1 MNNDLKP
8 LPCPFCSQELVER
21 DDAFGMCWKHPFH
34 PATCIAYG
42 IVLGDSGD
50 IAEWNHRPA
59 ELKLAQ
65 AIAALE
71 AIKSS
76 CPTVTFDMRLI
87 EIESVARHALGNIKS

>member
-1 MNNDLKP
+1 MNNDPKP

-59 ELKLAQ
+59 EMKLAQ
-65 AIAALE
+65 AVTALE
-71 AIKSS
+71 H
-76 CPTVTFDMRLI
+76 I
-87 EIESVARHALGNIKS
+87 EGFTENSYDPNVSPIWEAARDALAKIRP